1 MKRLLFLVTL
11 ILVFVCA
18 GIAQANFINSTSLYD
33 LVYNGETIIAGD
45 KLFDQWWY
53 GSPDNGNGFNN
64 FNGVDI
70 NNILVTPLHDGG
82 IDPGPG
88 LLFDVINDA
97 LTVVGPGEIDFYLG
111 FMVSTLSWLTNIHN

>member
-1 MKRLLFLVTL
+1 MSPLF
-11 ILVFVCA
+11 F
-18 GIAQANFINSTSLYD
+18 SWD
-33 LVYNGETIIAGD
+33 NGETIIAGD

-53 GSPDNGNGFNN
+53 GSLDNANGFNN

-88 LLFDVINDA
+88 LLFDVFNDA
-97 LTVVGPGEIDFYLG
+97 LTVVGPGEIDFFFGPL
-111 FMVSTLSWLTNIHN
+111 VS